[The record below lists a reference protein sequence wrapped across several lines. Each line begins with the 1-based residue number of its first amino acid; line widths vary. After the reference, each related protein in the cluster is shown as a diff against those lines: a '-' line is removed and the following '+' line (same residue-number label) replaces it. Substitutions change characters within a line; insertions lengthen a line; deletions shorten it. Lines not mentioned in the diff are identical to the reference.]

1 MYNIFK
7 LQYSDKNFIGHQFF
21 TMAKNSK
28 DAKIIFGKY
37 IGVNTKILKTEQL
50 N

>member
-1 MYNIFK
+1 MVFN
-7 LQYSDKNFIGHQFF
+7 LQYTDKNFIGHQFF

-37 IGVNTKILKTEQL
+37 LGVNTKILKTTQL
-50 N
+50 

>member
-7 LQYSDKNFIGHQFF
+7 LQYTDKNFIGHQFF
-21 TMAKNSK
+21 TMAKNSN

-37 IGVNTKILKTEQL
+37 LGVNTKISKTTQL
-50 N
+50 